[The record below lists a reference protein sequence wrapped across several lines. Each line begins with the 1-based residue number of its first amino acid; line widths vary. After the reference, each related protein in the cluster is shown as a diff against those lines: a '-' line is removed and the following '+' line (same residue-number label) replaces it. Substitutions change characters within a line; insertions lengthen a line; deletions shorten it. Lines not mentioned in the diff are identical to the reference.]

1 MIRCMRTN
9 IDLND
14 DLLAEA
20 RKYSKA
26 KNKRAIVEEALTA
39 YIALKAEERR
49 RLTYKERLGRLRDRT
64 RSVRLSSDTRDIL
77 RQDRDSSIYCD

>member
-1 MIRCMRTN
+1 MRTN
-9 IDLND
+9 IELND

-39 YIALKAEERR
+39 YIALKAQEQKRR
-49 RLTYKERLGRLRDRT
+49 TYRERLDRLRSRT
-64 RSVRLSSDTRDIL
+64 VSIRLSSDTRDIL
-77 RQDRDSSIYCD
+77 RQDRDNR

>member
-1 MIRCMRTN
+1 MRTN

-49 RLTYKERLGRLRDRT
+49 RLTYKERLDRLRDRT
-64 RSVRLSSDTRDIL
+64 RSARLSSDTRDIL
-77 RQDRDSSIYCD
+77 RQDRDSR

>member
-1 MIRCMRTN
+1 MRTN

-39 YIALKAEERR
+39 YIALKAEELR
-49 RLTYKERLGRLRDRT
+49 RLTYKERLDRLRDRNEVG
-64 RSVRLSSDTRDIL
+64 SPI
-77 RQDRDSSIYCD
+77 Q

>member
-1 MIRCMRTN
+1 MRTN

-20 RKYSKA
+20 WKYSKA
-26 KNKRAIVEEALTA
+26 KNKRAIVEEALTV

-49 RLTYKERLGRLRDRT
+49 RLTYKEKLDRLRDRT
-64 RSVRLSSDTRDIL
+64 RSVRLFGDTRDIL
-77 RQDRDSSIYCD
+77 RQDRDSR